1 MYNCLN
7 SYDTA
12 IAQLCG
18 NLKCTVIL
26 TAVLQLHLCYN
37 YVVVTTVLQLQL
49 CYSCISYPN
58 LFPDC
63 MRDFLS

>member
-18 NLKCTVIL
+18 NLKCTGIL

-37 YVVVTTVLQLQL
+37 YVVVTTVLQL
-49 CYSCISYPN
+49 
-58 LFPDC
+58 
-63 MRDFLS
+63 